1 MVWRGVVER
10 SERDAPAPLGVVATY
25 DSVTVAEARAV
36 LAHGIERRVPL
47 LTLTGKVGAGT
58 SATLRSLH
66 ERFAGGFDFVM
77 PTDPPT
83 SIEELVVPL
92 LRLLGRAFVDAPAT
106 ELVETL
112 MEALAARD
120 GTGRPAA
127 LLLDDAESLPDEVL
141 EVLTVLGPRPGEEQ
155 ARVPVV
161 LAGRPGLLS
170 RLATPRLGALR
181 YGLTIDVRMH
191 VPAPVRAETPPAPP
205 ARPLIRR
212 IPRRRTVALS
222 ALVGCLCAATTLY
235 LEEQRPDVVRIAP
248 PALAPAAVRSSAL
261 AALVVPREADAA
273 PRPTRSSFPDDA
285 VALEAR
291 RIVLAFEEAVA
302 RADGETLRSLLAP
315 DVRYNGAIG
324 VDVAL
329 DDPLWLA
336 RGTDR
341 PRLVA
346 PDRLRREGDGNLVVE
361 APFHV
366 PYRDVA
372 GMRGEV
378 IGRARWRLAPRATG
392 LKIVQVDYDVV
403 PDASARPG
411 GG

>member
-1 MVWRGVVER
+1 VVER

-25 DSVTVAEARAV
+25 DSVSVAEARAV

-47 LTLTGKVGAGT
+47 LTLTGKLGAGT
-58 SATLRSLH
+58 SATLHSLH
-66 ERFAGGFDFVM
+66 ARFAEAFDLVM
-77 PTDPPT
+77 PAAPPA
-83 SIEELVVPL
+83 SIPELVVPL
-92 LRLLGRAFVDAPAT
+92 LRLLGRAYVDAPAT
-106 ELVETL
+106 ELVQTL
-112 MEALAARD
+112 TDALAARE

-127 LLLDDAESLPDEVL
+127 LLLDDAEALPDEVL

-170 RLATPRLGALR
+170 RLAQPRLGALR

-191 VPAPVRAETPPAPP
+191 VPAPVVAEAPLRSSPP
-205 ARPLIRR
+205 LLVRR
-212 IPRRRTVALS
+212 LPRRRTVALT

-235 LEEQRPDVVRIAP
+235 LEEQRPEALADLP
-248 PALAPAAVRSSAL
+248 PVIAPAAVRSSAL

-273 PRPTRSSFPDDA
+273 PRPTRSSFPEDPI
-285 VALEAR
+285 ALEAR

-302 RADGETLRSLLAP
+302 SADGETLRSLLAA

-346 PDRLRREGDGNLVVE
+346 PDRLRREPDGSLVVE

-372 GMRGEV
+372 GMRGEL
-378 IGRARWRLAPRATG
+378 IGRARWRLAQRGTR

-403 PDASARPG
+403 PHGSTLAGDG
-411 GG
+411 

>member
-1 MVWRGVVER
+1 VVER

-25 DSVTVAEARAV
+25 DSVSVAEARAV

-47 LTLTGKVGAGT
+47 LTLTGKVGSGT

-66 ERFAGGFDFVM
+66 ARFAEAFDLVM
-77 PTDPPT
+77 PATPPA
-83 SIEELVVPL
+83 SIPELVVPL
-92 LRLLGRAFVDAPAT
+92 LRLVGRAYVDAPAT
-106 ELVETL
+106 ELVQTL
-112 MEALAARD
+112 TEALAARD

-127 LLLDDAESLPDEVL
+127 LLLDDAEALPDEVL

-155 ARVPVV
+155 ARVSVV

-170 RLATPRLGALR
+170 RLAQPRLGALR

-191 VPAPVRAETPPAPP
+191 VSAPVVADAPTAPVRHLA
-205 ARPLIRR
+205 LVRR
-212 IPRRRTVALS
+212 VPRRRTVALS

-235 LEEQRPDVVRIAP
+235 IEEQRPEARVDHPPVFAP
-248 PALAPAAVRSSAL
+248 GAVRSSAL

-273 PRPTRSSFPDDA
+273 PRARRSAFPEDPT
-285 VALEAR
+285 ALEAR

-302 RADGETLRSLLAP
+302 SADGETLRSLLAA

-336 RGTDR
+336 RGTER

-346 PDRLRREGDGNLVVE
+346 PDRLRREPDGSLVVE

-378 IGRARWRLAPRATG
+378 VGRARWRLARRG
-392 LKIVQVDYDVV
+392 ERLKIVQVDYDVV
-403 PDASARPG
+403 PHAGTRAGDG
-411 GG
+411 